1 MTGESRS
8 MEQNV
13 LERSGLTK
21 DFLSEKINGL
31 KRERLKEIREKF
43 ESNVGNVR
51 KQFESVLG
59 AITSEAE
66 QEIIVISYLR
76 ASYITETHE
85 FYVGV
90 YKGEP
95 FVEEIKHGFIS
106 VKPLLGNV
114 EKDFVELD
122 QALERAVSNGVKNLI
137 IQPTHLMH
145 GAEYDELKEA
155 VDGYKDKFE
164 SVTIAE
170 PLLGEVGSDATVINE
185 DKQAVAEA
193 ITAQAVKSANY
204 DSLDAAAEDGTAF
217 VFMGHGTS
225 HNAKVT
231 YSQMQT
237 QMDTLGYKNVF
248 IGTVEGEPEETACEN
263 VIEAVKAAGYKKV
276 ILRPLMVVA
285 GDHANNDMAGE
296 DEDSWKSQFEASGA
310 FDEINTQIEGLGR
323 IDAVEQLYV
332 QHTKAA
338 MDGNGVQDDAE

>member
-13 LERSGLTK
+13 LERSGLMK

-31 KRERLKEIREKF
+31 KGERLKEIREKF

-122 QALERAVSNGVKNLI
+122 QADVEANGSGTGKRVFPFDCSRERGDSPLVYGTIVPGVWYGTE
-137 IQPTHLMH
+137 IQRK
-145 GAEYDELKEA
+145 EYL
-155 VDGYKDKFE
+155 F
-164 SVTIAE
+164 
-170 PLLGEVGSDATVINE
+170 
-185 DKQAVAEA
+185 
-193 ITAQAVKSANY
+193 
-204 DSLDAAAEDGTAF
+204 
-217 VFMGHGTS
+217 
-225 HNAKVT
+225 
-231 YSQMQT
+231 
-237 QMDTLGYKNVF
+237 
-248 IGTVEGEPEETACEN
+248 
-263 VIEAVKAAGYKKV
+263 
-276 ILRPLMVVA
+276 
-285 GDHANNDMAGE
+285 
-296 DEDSWKSQFEASGA
+296 W
-310 FDEINTQIEGLGR
+310 R
-323 IDAVEQLYV
+323 IY
-332 QHTKAA
+332 
-338 MDGNGVQDDAE
+338 G

>member
-122 QALERAVSNGVKNLI
+122 QALEREFFRLNCSRERGDSPLVYGTIVPGVWYGME
-137 IQPTHLMH
+137 IQRK
-145 GAEYDELKEA
+145 EYL
-155 VDGYKDKFE
+155 F
-164 SVTIAE
+164 
-170 PLLGEVGSDATVINE
+170 
-185 DKQAVAEA
+185 
-193 ITAQAVKSANY
+193 
-204 DSLDAAAEDGTAF
+204 
-217 VFMGHGTS
+217 
-225 HNAKVT
+225 
-231 YSQMQT
+231 
-237 QMDTLGYKNVF
+237 
-248 IGTVEGEPEETACEN
+248 
-263 VIEAVKAAGYKKV
+263 
-276 ILRPLMVVA
+276 
-285 GDHANNDMAGE
+285 
-296 DEDSWKSQFEASGA
+296 W
-310 FDEINTQIEGLGR
+310 R
-323 IDAVEQLYV
+323 IY
-332 QHTKAA
+332 
-338 MDGNGVQDDAE
+338 G

>member
-13 LERSGLTK
+13 LERSGLMK

-114 EKDFVELD
+114 EKGFRGAGSGTGKRVFPFDCSR
-122 QALERAVSNGVKNLI
+122 ERGDSPLVYGTIVPGVWYGME
-137 IQPTHLMH
+137 IQRK
-145 GAEYDELKEA
+145 EYL
-155 VDGYKDKFE
+155 F
-164 SVTIAE
+164 
-170 PLLGEVGSDATVINE
+170 
-185 DKQAVAEA
+185 
-193 ITAQAVKSANY
+193 
-204 DSLDAAAEDGTAF
+204 
-217 VFMGHGTS
+217 
-225 HNAKVT
+225 
-231 YSQMQT
+231 
-237 QMDTLGYKNVF
+237 
-248 IGTVEGEPEETACEN
+248 
-263 VIEAVKAAGYKKV
+263 
-276 ILRPLMVVA
+276 
-285 GDHANNDMAGE
+285 
-296 DEDSWKSQFEASGA
+296 W
-310 FDEINTQIEGLGR
+310 R
-323 IDAVEQLYV
+323 IY
-332 QHTKAA
+332 
-338 MDGNGVQDDAE
+338 G

>member
-13 LERSGLTK
+13 LERSGLMK

-106 VKPLLGNV
+106 VKPLLEYFQKFDIV
-114 EKDFVELD
+114 L
-122 QALERAVSNGVKNLI
+122 AV
-137 IQPTHLMH
+137 
-145 GAEYDELKEA
+145 
-155 VDGYKDKFE
+155 
-164 SVTIAE
+164 
-170 PLLGEVGSDATVINE
+170 VGL
-185 DKQAVAEA
+185 
-193 ITAQAVKSANY
+193 ANQWVG
-204 DSLDAAAEDGTAF
+204 L
-217 VFMGHGTS
+217 
-225 HNAKVT
+225 
-231 YSQMQT
+231 
-237 QMDTLGYKNVF
+237 
-248 IGTVEGEPEETACEN
+248 
-263 VIEAVKAAGYKKV
+263 
-276 ILRPLMVVA
+276 
-285 GDHANNDMAGE
+285 
-296 DEDSWKSQFEASGA
+296 SG
-310 FDEINTQIEGLGR
+310 L
-323 IDAVEQLYV
+323 
-332 QHTKAA
+332 
-338 MDGNGVQDDAE
+338 

>member
-13 LERSGLTK
+13 LERSGLMK

-106 VKPLLGNV
+106 VKPLLEYFQKFDIV
-114 EKDFVELD
+114 L
-122 QALERAVSNGVKNLI
+122 AVVGLAN
-137 IQPTHLMH
+137 QWD
-145 GAEYDELKEA
+145 GA
-155 VDGYKDKFE
+155 
-164 SVTIAE
+164 
-170 PLLGEVGSDATVINE
+170 
-185 DKQAVAEA
+185 
-193 ITAQAVKSANY
+193 
-204 DSLDAAAEDGTAF
+204 
-217 VFMGHGTS
+217 H
-225 HNAKVT
+225 
-231 YSQMQT
+231 
-237 QMDTLGYKNVF
+237 
-248 IGTVEGEPEETACEN
+248 PEEGLPKLWQLPVFQASHHR
-263 VIEAVKAAGYKKV
+263 KAHGQ
-276 ILRPLMVVA
+276 ILCLLPM
-285 GDHANNDMAGE
+285 E
-296 DEDSWKSQFEASGA
+296 
-310 FDEINTQIEGLGR
+310 
-323 IDAVEQLYV
+323 
-332 QHTKAA
+332 
-338 MDGNGVQDDAE
+338 